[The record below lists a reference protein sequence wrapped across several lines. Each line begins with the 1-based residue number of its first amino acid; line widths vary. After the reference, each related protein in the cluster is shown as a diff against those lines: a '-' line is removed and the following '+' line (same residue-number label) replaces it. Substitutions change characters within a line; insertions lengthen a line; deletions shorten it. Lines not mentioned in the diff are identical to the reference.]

1 MHKLSDYRKSNIKE
15 EILEVIFLI
24 GMFVVL
30 WQYYR
35 YSYISHLIVSLII
48 IIVLL
53 NLLSDNESMNIP
65 SKRKAIFPFIYIYIL
80 IFFQSTLYLKLM
92 TLPKIVSIQ
101 SSIIRLIIIQII
113 VIILP
118 MLTCYFFSI
127 KLTDFN
133 WKTSFKWLV
142 VSCVIFIILFIPKI
156 YIDGFSVFKY
166 NKFSCI
172 SDYIFD
178 SFDALIFNASF
189 EEVLF
194 RGFLIS
200 LLKSFKLNN
209 TKINI
214 IQSIIFGLIHI
225 YQTSFWGLS
234 YHIIMGY
241 VLGKLYLK
249 SKSLTPSI
257 ILHLL
262 INQV

>member
-142 VSCVIFIILFIPKI
+142 VSCVIFI
-156 YIDGFSVFKY
+156 DGFSVFKY

-234 YHIIMGY
+234 YHILMGY

>member
-1 MHKLSDYRKSNIKE
+1 
-15 EILEVIFLI
+15 
-24 GMFVVL
+24 
-30 WQYYR
+30 
-35 YSYISHLIVSLII
+35 
-48 IIVLL
+48 
-53 NLLSDNESMNIP
+53 
-65 SKRKAIFPFIYIYIL
+65 
-80 IFFQSTLYLKLM
+80 
-92 TLPKIVSIQ
+92 
-101 SSIIRLIIIQII
+101 
-113 VIILP
+113 

-200 LLKSFKLNN
+200 LLKSCL
-209 TKINI
+209 
-214 IQSIIFGLIHI
+214 L
-225 YQTSFWGLS
+225 YTSRC
-234 YHIIMGY
+234 
-241 VLGKLYLK
+241 V
-249 SKSLTPSI
+249 
-257 ILHLL
+257 
-262 INQV
+262 